1 MRKDANIQNNLDDFY
16 KSKAKGAYIRSRK
29 RWIEKGEQNS
39 AYFFRLEKSKNAL
52 ATVDQIKVEGKRI
65 EDQRELIVHCY

>member
-1 MRKDANIQNNLDDFY
+1 MRKDANIQNNFDDIY
-16 KSKAKGAYIRSRK
+16 KSKAKGTYIRSRK

-52 ATVDQIKVEGKRI
+52 ATVDQIKV
-65 EDQRELIVHCY
+65 